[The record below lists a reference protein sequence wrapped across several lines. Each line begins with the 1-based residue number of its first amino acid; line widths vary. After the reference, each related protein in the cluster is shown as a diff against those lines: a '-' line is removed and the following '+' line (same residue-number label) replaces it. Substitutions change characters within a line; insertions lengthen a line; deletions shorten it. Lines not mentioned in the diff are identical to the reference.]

1 MKKEI
6 DILILLDSKAVDYS
20 SDPRVFRTAYFLWQ
34 NGYKV
39 AVLGFQST
47 PELIQLEEKL
57 TIHNIIPEEIFS
69 FKSIFGKRKEVAQTI
84 NNTFSYKYII
94 ANDHLMLSI
103 GRIMKNYNPKSKLI
117 YDSHELFQDYQLEF
131 FNNESFSVKLKSH
144 IWRWIEKKM
153 EKNDVKYAD
162 KVIASNDS
170 IAKVFE
176 SIFKLKNNVGVIRNI
191 PIFDSRITTQD
202 FQNNFPE
209 VFNLLEENKNT
220 TNLIYFGN
228 YMQKLNGM
236 EYLLEALKELSPNF
250 RLIILGTDKSNGY
263 FDKLIA
269 DFKIANRI
277 LKINKIPHH
286 YMPFVASYAQISV
299 VPTLYNDYLQCLL
312 SLPNKF
318 LESIKCS
325 LPIVCIDLP
334 EQKKIIKSFNNGF
347 LINETNDNISESIVK
362 GVVEIHDNYD
372 FYQKNALECNNE
384 IDGTG
389 DLVNLVNLI
398 YEYEKG
404 N

>member
-1 MKKEI
+1 MENTNCNELLLGMGASTKYIDDCTIKNSGKEIFYQNFNHPIYPQTSREFIKGVSIIDLLFNVKRQEAINLISNSGTIEKEI

-176 SIFKLKNNVGVIRNI
+176 SIFKLK
-191 PIFDSRITTQD
+191 
-202 FQNNFPE
+202 
-209 VFNLLEENKNT
+209 K
-220 TNLIYFGN
+220 
-228 YMQKLNGM
+228 
-236 EYLLEALKELSPNF
+236 
-250 RLIILGTDKSNGY
+250 
-263 FDKLIA
+263 
-269 DFKIANRI
+269 
-277 LKINKIPHH
+277 
-286 YMPFVASYAQISV
+286 
-299 VPTLYNDYLQCLL
+299 
-312 SLPNKF
+312 
-318 LESIKCS
+318 
-325 LPIVCIDLP
+325 
-334 EQKKIIKSFNNGF
+334 
-347 LINETNDNISESIVK
+347 
-362 GVVEIHDNYD
+362 
-372 FYQKNALECNNE
+372 
-384 IDGTG
+384 
-389 DLVNLVNLI
+389 
-398 YEYEKG
+398 
-404 N
+404 